1 MFLKPEIGLSRLG
14 SGFRAPMWGL
24 PPTWATLMSRAA
36 ATHVKITGAAA
47 RPADLP
53 WAEMSGPRPR
63 WLTTSGAEIRAK
75 ASRIDA
81 CSTSTRCGAVALRA
95 NSAANMTIAPLRS
108 ADLAT
113 EPFLRASAF
122 FLGVA
127 FSVFSPAMSGD
138 PQRVQRGRDRVLELV
153 GDPARGERERHAED
167 EQADRD
173 LGREADGE
181 DVELRHDALD
191 DAERGV
197 RDDDREHDRRREL
210 HRRDEDAGEG
220 VLDAR
225 DHRAERGVVDERHAP
240 AGAVQA
246 LDDPGVAVDRDE
258 HRDAEERVRLRE
270 DRGVVAGDRVDE
282 RAEREADER
291 VHQRAG
297 GRDRREQDG
306 DREGEREA
314 DEQLLDGERPE
325 AHDVE
330 PHAVALHR
338 HRRHAD
344 READRRQPLDPRWDH
359 LRAEHRRHEEQRR
372 DARDHEHEGRDL
384 LLGELPEQ
392 RVHGPTIC
400 GIEAHSPVVYVSSW
414 PSIHGPKSTMI
425 ATSATTF
432 GMNASVCS
440 WICVTAWQTET
451 TRPTTR
457 PASSIGT
464 ATFIA
469 TAIASMARETTTS
482 WFISGSSPRGIG

>member
-1 MFLKPEIGLSRLG
+1 
-14 SGFRAPMWGL
+14 
-24 PPTWATLMSRAA
+24 MSRAA

-108 ADLAT
+108 WLLAT
-113 EPFLRASAF
+113 EPFFRASSR

-127 FSVFSPAMSGD
+127 FSVLSPPEAMSGD
-138 PQRVQRGRDRVLELV
+138 PQGVERHADRLLELV
-153 GDPARGERERHAED
+153 GDPARGERQRHAED

-181 DVELRHDALD
+181 DVELRHDARD

-220 VLDAR
+220 VLDAG
-225 DHRAERGVVDERHAP
+225 DHRPERRVVDERHEIV
-240 AGAVQA
+240 GVVQA

-258 HRDAEERVRLRE
+258 HRDTEERVRLRE

-297 GRDRREQDG
+297 GRDRGEEDG
-306 DREGEREA
+306 DREGEREP
-314 DEQLLDGERPE
+314 DEQLLDGQRAEP
-325 AHDVE
+325 HDVE
-330 PHAVALHR
+330 RHAVALHR

-440 WICVTAWQTET
+440 WICVTAWKMDTI
-451 TRPTTR
+451 RPTTR
-457 PASSIGT
+457 PARSIGT
-464 ATFIA
+464 AIFIA
-469 TAIASMARETTTS
+469 TEIASIVRETTTS
-482 WFISGSSPRGIG
+482 WFISGSSPRASG